1 MDHEINNIISQHYT
15 YCVYLMW
22 QKVLLKNIFDYFE
35 RIKKKYSCIKIIIII
50 IDYSL
55 IVEKIE
61 QSEYTMLVKLY
72 KVHTL
77 VWKNRSLPDTGLKK
91 KKKVKLYVYKYVTK
105 GSYRP
110 VASKRF
116 MVCIFNVLS
125 KLFWW
130 KTLKFM
136 YYAMVSSI

>member
-1 MDHEINNIISQHYT
+1 
-15 YCVYLMW
+15 MW

-35 RIKKKYSCIKIIIII
+35 RIKKKYSCIKIIIIII

-77 VWKNRSLPDTGLKK
+77 VWKKPKFTRYGVKK
-91 KKKVKLYVYKYVTK
+91 KKK
-105 GSYRP
+105 GEII
-110 VASKRF
+110 
-116 MVCIFNVLS
+116 CI
-125 KLFWW
+125 
-130 KTLKFM
+130 
-136 YYAMVSSI
+136 

>member
-1 MDHEINNIISQHYT
+1 M

-35 RIKKKYSCIKIIIII
+35 RIKEKCFRIKIII

-61 QSEYTMLVKLY
+61 QSEYTMLVKPY

-77 VWKNRSLPDTGLKK
+77 V
-91 KKKVKLYVYKYVTK
+91 
-105 GSYRP
+105 
-110 VASKRF
+110 
-116 MVCIFNVLS
+116 
-125 KLFWW
+125 
-130 KTLKFM
+130 
-136 YYAMVSSI
+136 